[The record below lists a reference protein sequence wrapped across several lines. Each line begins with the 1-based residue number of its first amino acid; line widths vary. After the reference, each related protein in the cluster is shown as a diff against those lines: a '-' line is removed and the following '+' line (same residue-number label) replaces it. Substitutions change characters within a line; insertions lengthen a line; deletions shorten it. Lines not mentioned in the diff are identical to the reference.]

1 MKKSISKSKV
11 QRMRNIVTGKYN
23 DKSRIQTGYLK
34 TKKKYKEG
42 DIWEERGKTWTI
54 KNGIKQNVTKLDSV
68 REANRMPYAC
78 PKCDEAMNHRLHDEV
93 WPYFKM
99 CYKCVN
105 EMHKKIRREQG
116 WSEEGWKSY
125 VKEIKKANF
134 DDWLKDM
141 KSEYEDWLD
150 KRNSDTYITEAG
162 DIESWGSGKSK
173 EELKKDFDKNIEKL
187 NKKAKKVFGDKK

>member
-23 DKSRIQTGYLK
+23 NKSKIQTGYLK
-34 TKKKYKEG
+34 TKKKHTEG
-42 DIWEERGKTWTI
+42 DVWEEKGKTWTI

-93 WPYFKM
+93 WPHFKM

-105 EMHKKIRREQG
+105 EVHKKIRREQG
-116 WSEEGWKSY
+116 WSEQGWRDY

-134 DDWLKDM
+134 NDWLKDV
-141 KSEYEDWLD
+141 KAEYDDWLD
-150 KRNSDTYITEAG
+150 TRNSANYITEAG

-173 EELKKDFDKNIEKL
+173 KELKKEFNKNVEEL
-187 NKKAKKVFGDKK
+187 NKKVFGDKK